1 MNYAKID
8 VCDMNNGD
16 GIRLTIW
23 VSGCPLQ
30 CKGCHNQQLWD
41 RKYGKEFTQHTF
53 ESICNLL
60 EKENKYISGIS
71 ILGGEPLAPYN
82 KKMVLTII
90 KNIKDCFPDK
100 NIWLWTGYNED
111 EIDISELKNHGLDV
125 LIFGRYE
132 EDKKINGKYFGS
144 SNQKIIK
151 LKGE

>member
-8 VCDMNNGD
+8 TCDMNNGD

-30 CKGCHNQQLWD
+30 CKGCHNPQLWD
-41 RKYGKEFTQHTF
+41 RKYGKEFTQYTF
-53 ESICNLL
+53 EKICNLL
-60 EKENKYISGIS
+60 EKDDKYISGIS

-82 KKMVLTII
+82 KRMVLTII
-90 KNIKDCFPDK
+90 KCIKDCFPDK

-111 EIDISELKNHGLDV
+111 EIDIQELKEVGLDV
-125 LIFGRYE
+125 LIYGRYE